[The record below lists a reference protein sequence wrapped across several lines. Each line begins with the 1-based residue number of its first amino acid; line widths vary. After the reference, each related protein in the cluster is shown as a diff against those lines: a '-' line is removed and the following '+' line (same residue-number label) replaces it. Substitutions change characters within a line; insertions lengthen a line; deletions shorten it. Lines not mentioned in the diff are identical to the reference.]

1 MIPKG
6 AAIAMIARSRLSYA
20 QGQESRKA
28 KTLGLT
34 NRSIHED
41 DRSMSGV
48 DAVCGFG
55 NIVSRQR
62 TETDMKSASEIVVH
76 QGQIIS
82 QLMEA
87 SQRRAK
93 VDDRVKNVMDVI
105 SVVLHIAFFISVTM
119 AIITRFC

>member
-1 MIPKG
+1 MNRIDLSESDVFRLNCEGCNANEIAAAMMIPKG

-48 DAVCGFG
+48 DAVC
-55 NIVSRQR
+55 
-62 TETDMKSASEIVVH
+62 
-76 QGQIIS
+76 
-82 QLMEA
+82 
-87 SQRRAK
+87 
-93 VDDRVKNVMDVI
+93 
-105 SVVLHIAFFISVTM
+105 
-119 AIITRFC
+119 